1 MTLAIVII
9 FSMLKSQLI
18 RRLAI
23 LMAIV
28 LGTII
33 ASLAGFADFFKV
45 ANGSMFAF
53 PHIFH
58 FGMPV
63 FEFTAILSMVIVTL
77 VIMTETTA
85 DIIAIGEIVGSK
97 VDSIRIGDGLRTD
110 MLSSAVAP
118 IFGSFMQTAFAQ
130 NVGLVAITGIKR
142 RFVVATAG
150 GILVVLGLLPIVGRL
165 VAAIPMPVLGGA
177 GIVLFGTVAASGIR
191 TLAKVDYNDHKNLII
206 VATSLA
212 IGMIPIANN
221 KFYAQFPKWVSTLLH
236 SGISSACITA
246 ILLNI
251 LFNHLPFAKKSVE
264 TITLPINSGHS

>member
-1 MTLAIVII
+1 MMGGNPKAENWGDPANIGLAAMTLAIVII

-33 ASLAGFADFFKV
+33 ASLAGFADFSKV
-45 ANGSMFAF
+45 ANDSVFAF

-85 DIIAIGEIVGSK
+85 DIIAIGEIVVSK
-97 VDSIRIGDGLRTD
+97 VDSKWIGDGLRAD

-130 NVGLVAITGIKR
+130 NVGLGAITGIKS

-177 GIVLFGTVAASGIR
+177 GIVL
-191 TLAKVDYNDHKNLII
+191 YCI
-206 VATSLA
+206 V
-212 IGMIPIANN
+212 
-221 KFYAQFPKWVSTLLH
+221 WH
-236 SGISSACITA
+236 SGRKWYPHIG
-246 ILLNI
+246 
-251 LFNHLPFAKKSVE
+251 KS
-264 TITLPINSGHS
+264 